1 MNPEMIGHINNDE
14 LKNDIN
20 ELRDVLNEMC
30 ALAENAEDMEK
41 IVVVSQQMDTL
52 IVKYM
57 IEEYK
62 YLQVITINP
71 IG

>member
-20 ELRDVLNEMC
+20 DLRDVLNEMC
-30 ALAENAEDMEK
+30 AVAENAEDMGK
-41 IVVVSQQMDTL
+41 IVIVSRQMDKL

-62 YLQVITINP
+62 YL
-71 IG
+71 